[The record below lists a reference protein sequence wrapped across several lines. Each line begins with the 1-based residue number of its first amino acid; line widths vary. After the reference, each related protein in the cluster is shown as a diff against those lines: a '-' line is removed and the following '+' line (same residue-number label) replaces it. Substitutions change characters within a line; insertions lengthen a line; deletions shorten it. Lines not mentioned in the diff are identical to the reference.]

1 MVNKN
6 PDARKKFALVTGG
19 SRGIGLAVAKDLARD
34 HHVFVGATTPESARA
49 AVEQLPSASAFV
61 ADLSDERAVET
72 AVAGLLAE
80 LDERGASGLDVLV
93 HSAGVYVDGRV
104 EDVARQDWSRI
115 LEVNVV
121 AVADLTRRLLPALRS
136 AGGAGGRGG
145 RGDAGGAGGAE
156 GQPAM
161 GGTVVSIN
169 SGSGF
174 RSSPGTSPYAASKF
188 ALRAFTDALRE
199 EERGTVRVSSVHPGR
214 VDTDMQVQLQS
225 NWHSGDKDWTY
236 DGSKFVRAESIAAAV
251 RLAVDAGPDASVDE
265 VQVRP
270 RI

>member
-6 PDARKKFALVTGG
+6 PNARRKFALVTGG

-34 HHVFVGATTPESARA
+34 HHVFVGATTRESAEA
-49 AVEQLPSASAFV
+49 AAAQLPSASVFV
-61 ADLSDERAVET
+61 ADLSDERAVEA
-72 AVAGLLAE
+72 AVAELLAE
-80 LDERGASGLDVLV
+80 LEQRGASGLDVLV
-93 HSAGVYVDGRV
+93 HSAGVYVDGPV
-104 EDVARQDWSRI
+104 EEVSRADWSRI

-136 AGGAGGRGG
+136 AGGAGGI
-145 RGDAGGAGGAE
+145 
-156 GQPAM
+156 
-161 GGTVVSIN
+161 GGTVVAIN

-174 RSSPGTSPYAASKF
+174 RASPGTSPYAASKF

-199 EERGTVRVSSVHPGR
+199 EERGAVRVSSVHPGR
-214 VDTDMQVQLQS
+214 VDTDMQVELQT
-225 NWHSGDKDWTY
+225 NWHSGDADWTY

-270 RI
+270 RV

>member
-1 MVNKN
+1 MANNN

-34 HHVFVGATTPESARA
+34 HHVFVGATTPEAARA

-61 ADLSDERAVET
+61 ADLSDERAVEA

-136 AGGAGGRGG
+136 AGG
-145 RGDAGGAGGAE
+145 RGDRDGAE
-156 GQPAM
+156 GQPGM

-225 NWHSGDKDWTY
+225 NWHSGDADWTY
-236 DGSKFVRAESIAAAV
+236 DGSKFVRAGSIAAAV
-251 RLAVDAGPDASVDE
+251 RLVVDAGPDASVDE